1 MAGAGLKEAEMDQ
14 LVNLGRCCP
23 KCESRDYVFRN
34 RKTIPAE
41 AGQPEAVETK
51 FRCRGC
57 GHEWKER
64 VAK

>member
-1 MAGAGLKEAEMDQ
+1 MDQ
-14 LVNLGRCCP
+14 FVNSGRCCP
-23 KCESRDYVFRN
+23 KCESKDYVFRN